1 MALNKYLSV
10 TTLIVNGL
18 HDPVKMWDN
27 WLYKKT
33 EPAYTLSTRNQS
45 LNKISTQAESERME
59 KIFHANG
66 HLKKLG

>member
-1 MALNKYLSV
+1 MNKYLSII
-10 TTLIVNGL
+10 TLIVNGL
-18 HDPVKMWDN
+18 HAMIKTWGN
-27 WLYKKT
+27 WLYKKI
-33 EPAYTLSTRNQS
+33 EPAYMLSTRNQS